1 MEVTTEFVEGDRE
14 RLFADWAEPVLFRE
28 VAQAYEPETGQLAES
43 FTDWAIP
50 AVVSASPSKTTRR
63 SAGQH
68 EAFDVSFVV
77 RPEDLPA
84 GASLSTSRVV
94 QAGTVYA
101 IVGTQRSATGVL
113 LELKCRRL

>member
-1 MEVTTEFVEGDRE
+1 MEISADLIEGDRE
-14 RLFADWAEPVLFRE
+14 RLFADWAEPVVFRE
-28 VAQAYEPETGQLAES
+28 VAQTYEPETGQLEES
-43 FTDWAIP
+43 FTDWALS
-50 AVVSASPSKTTRR
+50 AVVSASPSKATRGT
-63 SAGQH
+63 AGQH

-94 QAGTVYA
+94 QGGTVYT

-113 LELKCRRL
+113 LELRCRRV